1 MKRLLYAALCLQFLL
16 GCTKEVTY
24 SYDFPGKAIAVV
36 ARIDPT
42 EGFTAYVTQGVPPQG
57 SYEIEDLMIDNAV
70 VEVVRDDGTRLQA
83 AYKGDAQYQTESTSF
98 FESNRR
104 YRLEITHPDY
114 PKVTSDWVDIPLPIE
129 AASLERRTRIDNSK
143 NQEVTDL
150 LFSGRDPDGAD
161 FYLVE
166 VYADGGF
173 QPQFQVELS
182 ADFDSEFCELYNYHP
197 PNGIFF
203 RDLCF
208 DHASFNFTLT
218 LEENEFQVSGAPFTY
233 NDFVFAIRHLDST
246 YYNFQL
252 DRLNLDDIRGTI
264 LEASSPSTSNLTGGY
279 GVFLAS
285 HSFVRRFEVQ

>member
-1 MKRLLYAALCLQFLL
+1 MKCLLYAVLCLQFLL
-16 GCTKEVTY
+16 ACTKEVTY

-57 SYEIEDLMIDNAV
+57 SYALEDLIIDDAV
-70 VEVVRDDGTRLQA
+70 VEVVSDDGTRLQA
-83 AYKGDAQYQTESTSF
+83 AYEGDARYQAESNSS

-114 PKVTSDWVDIPLPIE
+114 PKVISDWVIIPSPIE
-129 AASLERRTRIDNSK
+129 AASLERQTRVDNNK

-150 LFSGRDPDGAD
+150 FFSGEDLDGED

-166 VYADGGF
+166 VYADGGS

-208 DHASFNFTLT
+208 DNESFNFTLT

-233 NDFVFAIRHLDST
+233 DSFVFAIRHLDST

-285 HSFVRRFEVQ
+285 QSFVRRFAVR